1 MPQGIHVVG
10 VDAHHIAVGVGVKI
24 PDGQGLH
31 VSEQIVAD
39 LLLHALG
46 DGDHQAVVG
55 QGAQGAHH
63 IEAGHQEQSVEQAG
77 EHRVFHGQQRRD
89 IVVDQGAQE
98 NGAGHRGHRADQD
111 AYQHQKKADQVAP
124 AHITEQAPDRVGLFL
139 RHLIHPR
146 SLPSSGI
153 HKFPGRSHSS
163 GAARRGCPW
172 RKSFRHP
179 SPGFCPRPR
188 WKRYAGQ

>member
-63 IEAGHQEQSVEQAG
+63 IEAGHRKQGVEQAG
-77 EHRVFHGQQRRD
+77 EDRIVHCKQRHD
-89 IVVDQGAQE
+89 IDIDQILE
-98 NGAGHRGHRADQD
+98 EERAGH
-111 AYQHQKKADQVAP
+111 
-124 AHITEQAPDRVGLFL
+124 
-139 RHLIHPR
+139 
-146 SLPSSGI
+146 
-153 HKFPGRSHSS
+153 
-163 GAARRGCPW
+163 
-172 RKSFRHP
+172 
-179 SPGFCPRPR
+179 
-188 WKRYAGQ
+188 